1 MPKNSE
7 LTEAVRGKILGLRA
21 GGSSIPKISKALKV
35 SPTTVWNTIVHYR
48 NSDSLKSASRSGRP
62 KAINN
67 DDKKVLKDIIHK
79 GNKYSADKIQRKM
92 DGQLNTKIKVKI
104 IILSKTYTKSK
115 IAPVIKLGSCSFGI
129 QS

>member
-1 MPKNSE
+1 

-35 SPTTVWNTIVHYR
+35 SPTTVWNTIVRYR

-67 DDKKVLKDIIHK
+67 DDEKVLKDIIRK
-79 GNKYSADKIQRKM
+79 NNRYSADKI
-92 DGQLNTKIKVKI
+92 
-104 IILSKTYTKSK
+104 
-115 IAPVIKLGSCSFGI
+115 
-129 QS
+129 